1 MEISHIEMDHVS
13 EQSNRQQVLAL
24 ESFAPHSQEGA
35 AAGARNKQGDVFEA
49 DSARQYLREL
59 CEIGEAESHVGEI
72 INSDIEP
79 DCLRAEL
86 AFRYDLGDKA
96 AMSIIINYLAGNF
109 KIAMQKTQD
118 LADYD
123 KMSKFEQF
131 LFFSDYFSG
140 NFEPASEEAKNMDEL
155 INFSPLFCYA
165 YADILLSLGYIDEA
179 RKYTKKYVMLARKYL
194 RDFVSEKE
202 KYDQNKKHR
211 EQNSRHGKQE
221 SGDAYSSNTNQ
232 GKSKTTDEAGN
243 PLSEINQGDL
253 IFEHS
258 ATLLEL
264 LGRRKFL
271 RETIGTRNVSFDKRP
286 MMFEL
291 DDIDARIA
299 KLSSASPHNNF

>member
-1 MEISHIEMDHVS
+1 MEISHIEMDHIS

-24 ESFAPHSQEGA
+24 ESFAPNSKDST
-35 AAGARNKQGDVFEA
+35 AGNAKNNQGDVYQA
-49 DSARQYLREL
+49 DSGRQYLREL

-72 INSDIEP
+72 INSSIEP

-86 AFRYDLGDKA
+86 AFRYDSGDKA
-96 AMSIIINYLAGNF
+96 AISIIINYLAGNF
-109 KIAMQKTQD
+109 NIAMQKTQQ

-123 KMSKFEQF
+123 KMSKLEQF
-131 LFFSDYFSG
+131 VFFSDYFSG
-140 NFEPASEEAKNMDEL
+140 NFEPASEEAKNLNEL
-155 INFSPLFCYA
+155 INYSPLFCYA

-179 RKYTKKYVMLARKYL
+179 RTYTKKYVMLARKYL
-194 RDFVSEKE
+194 KNFVSEKE
-202 KYDQNKKHR
+202 KYDQNRNRR
-211 EQNSRHGKQE
+211 EQNSRRGKQE
-221 SGDAYSSNTNQ
+221 SGDGFSSNTHQN
-232 GKSKTTDEAGN
+232 KSKTTDEAGN
-243 PLSEINQGDL
+243 PLSEISQGDS

-299 KLSSASPHNNF
+299 QLSGRHPQ